1 MEEKIIPV
9 LLSVTGTSKQSDPD
23 DAGIQLTTSG
33 TLKAVSEGYLLK
45 YRESQPDSDE
55 YQDIELLMNDK
66 TVTMTR
72 SGAYATGMVFEKG
85 RRFEGVYETPYGSLD
100 MAVYATRVFCRLGE
114 ERGEVQLQY
123 QLDMQGQFA
132 DVHELKI
139 KYAKKG
145 SVKPQ

>member
-9 LLSVTGTSKQSDPD
+9 LLSVSGSSGQSDQGD
-23 DAGIQLTTSG
+23 DEVKLMTSG
-33 TLKAVSEGYLLK
+33 TLAVVPEGYRLC
-45 YRESQPDSDE
+45 YRETQPDSDE
-55 YQDIELLMNDK
+55 YQDIELVMNEK

-85 RRFEGVYETPYGSLD
+85 RRFEGVYDTPYGSLD

-114 ERGEVQLQY
+114 ERGEVQLRY

-132 DVHELKI
+132 DVHDLKI
-139 KYAKKG
+139 KYSKKHA
-145 SVKPQ
+145 PQ